1 MRVFGI
7 FRGGIESGAAS
18 RRVAFVRFWP
28 GENEI
33 FFKKIRP
40 AVDDSAE
47 RGNFVVP
54 LNAGLHQSKVRRSAF
69 WRVWDCKLDSILS
82 RFFTSRERGGQ
93 IGNGIESFDVRKSRR
108 NGWFFD
114 IYIQGSKYNFLS

>member
-54 LNAGLHQSKVRRSAF
+54 LNAGLHQSKVRRSVF
-69 WRVWDCKLDSILS
+69 WRVLGL
-82 RFFTSRERGGQ
+82 Q
-93 IGNGIESFDVRKSRR
+93 IGLNFVPVFRVPRAGRTDRTELSFLMSETRTGTAGSLKSTYRVV
-108 NGWFFD
+108 NTTF
-114 IYIQGSKYNFLS
+114 